1 MIAPIIEN
9 DLFDFIQGLLEE
21 EEGTESQGE
30 NDLFDFIKNLIEE

>member
-21 EEGTESQGE
+21 EREEEE
-30 NDLFDFIKNLIEE
+30 NDLFDFIQGLLED

>member
-21 EEGTESQGE
+21 EREEEEE
-30 NDLFDFIKNLIEE
+30 NDLFDFIQGLLED